1 MPTYTGADAQKGCEE
16 ALTKQVEDADR
27 LATRKCLAEYE
38 KRLRDNGLW
47 VVRGQYELCKY
58 GAVTEALIEPADAAL
73 SGTTRLVDPAPDRAR
88 VGWGRVGG
96 SNALDGWRADAQL
109 IVDIT
114 PVPGTTDVTVTA
126 RLRGVGVRRDNAGVW
141 NRTGRRRAA
150 HRTMAGAAGAGQC

>member
-16 ALTKQVEDADR
+16 ALTKQVEDAYR

-88 VGWGRVGG
+88 VGRSRPMLMTCQSDDHVYGR
-96 SNALDGWRADAQL
+96 LIAD
-109 IVDIT
+109 
-114 PVPGTTDVTVTA
+114 
-126 RLRGVGVRRDNAGVW
+126 
-141 NRTGRRRAA
+141 RAA
-150 HRTMAGAAGAGQC
+150 QQRSEA